1 MIRRRAALGGLAGGL
16 WGGLAAGALVSRP
29 ALATTKLLSV
39 VRRPAETFTLANGLQ
54 VVVLASKRA
63 PLTIQM
69 MVYKAGSADEP
80 KGQSGVAHFLE
91 HMMFKGTSLV
101 PLGGFSRTVSRNGGR
116 DNAYTSY
123 DVTAYHQTIASD
135 RLDLVMRLEADRMS
149 NLVIVQKELV
159 PERQVVLEERRMR
172 TDNVPGE
179 LLDEAVREALYG
191 RGRPYGVP
199 VIGYVDEIKRLGVN
213 ELTAFY
219 RKHYMPNNAVLIVA
233 GDTSGEAVRKLA
245 ERYYGPAPARKVEAR
260 KRPDDPGPGLPI
272 KVMRADARVVETR
285 WACDFI
291 APSYR
296 MGETRHAYALQ
307 VLAKLFG
314 GGETSRLWRAL
325 VADRRVALE
334 ADASYSPSQL
344 GLTSFG
350 VGAQLAPSRT
360 IADVEDAVTD
370 EMKKVLD
377 GAVTPQEV
385 ERAQNQ
391 LLAQAIYAQDS
402 FGSGPRIYASA
413 LSTGG
418 TTADVE
424 AWPQRLS
431 AVTADQVT
439 AAARAV
445 WRKDAGVTSLL
456 EPAGGQK

>member
-1 MIRRRAALGGLAGGL
+1 VLGGLAGGL
-16 WGGLAAGALVSRP
+16 AAGALGARS
-29 ALATTKLLSV
+29 ASAAGKLLTV
-39 VRRPAETFTLANGLQ
+39 VRRPAETFTLGNGLQ
-54 VVVLASKRA
+54 VVVLASRRA
-63 PLTIQM
+63 PLISQM
-69 MVYKAGSADEP
+69 MVYKAGGADEP

-91 HMMFKGTSLV
+91 HMMFKGTSSVLA
-101 PLGGFSRTVSRNGGR
+101 GDFSRTVSRNGGR
-116 DNAYTSY
+116 DNAFTSY
-123 DVTAYHQTIASD
+123 DITAYHQTIASD

-149 NLVIVQKELV
+149 NLIIVQKELV

-179 LLDEAVREALYG
+179 LLDEAVRDSLYG
-191 RGRPYGVP
+191 HGRPYGVP
-199 VIGYVDEIKRLGVN
+199 VIGYADEIKRLGVN
-213 ELTAFY
+213 ELTTFY
-219 RKHYMPNNAVLIVA
+219 RRHYMPNNAVLIVA

-245 ERYYGPAPARKVEAR
+245 ERYYGATPQRKVEAR
-260 KRPDDPGPGLPI
+260 KRPDTPGPGLPH
-272 KVMRADARVVETR
+272 KVARADARVVQPR
-285 WACDFI
+285 WSRDYM

-296 MGETRHAYALQ
+296 MGETKHAYALQ
-307 VLAKLFG
+307 VLARLFG

-325 VADRRVALE
+325 VTDRRIALG
-334 ADASYSPSQL
+334 ADASYSAAQL

-350 VGAQLAPSRT
+350 VGAQPAPSRT
-360 IADVEDAVTD
+360 IAEIEGAVAD

-377 GAVTPQEV
+377 GTVTQAEV

-402 FGSGPRIYASA
+402 FASGPRLYGYA

-445 WRKDAGVTSLL
+445 WRDDAAVTSLL
-456 EPAGGQK
+456 GPAGGQK

>member
-1 MIRRRAALGGLAGGL
+1 MIRRRGVLGGL
-16 WGGLAAGALVSRP
+16 WGGLAAGVLLSRS
-29 ALATTKLLSV
+29 ALASTKLLSV

-63 PLTIQM
+63 PLISQM

-91 HMMFKGTSLV
+91 HMMFKGTSSV
-101 PLGGFSRTVSRNGGR
+101 TAGDFSRIVSRNGGR
-116 DNAYTSY
+116 DNAFTSY
-123 DVTAYHQTIASD
+123 DITAYHQTIASD

-149 NLVIVQKELV
+149 NLIVLQKELT

-172 TDNVPGE
+172 TDNVPGA
-179 LLDEAVREALYG
+179 LLDEAVREALFG

-199 VIGYVDEIKRLGVN
+199 VIGLADEVKKLGIN
-213 ELTAFY
+213 EITAFY
-219 RKHYMPNNAVLIVA
+219 RRHYMPNNAVLIVA
-233 GDTSGEAVRKLA
+233 GDTSAEAVRTLA
-245 ERYYGPAPARKVEAR
+245 ERYYGRTPARKAEPR
-260 KRPDDPGPGLPI
+260 KRPDTPGSGLPL
-272 KVMRADARVVETR
+272 KVMRADARVTETR

-296 MGETRHAYALQ
+296 MGETQHAYALQ
-307 VLAKLFG
+307 VLARLFG

-325 VADRRVALE
+325 VTDRRIALG
-334 ADASYSPSQL
+334 ADAGYSPSQL

-350 VGAQLAPSRT
+350 VGAQLAPQHT
-360 IADVEDAVTD
+360 IAEIEDAVTD

-377 GAVTPQEV
+377 GAVTQQEV

-391 LLAQAIYAQDS
+391 LLAQVIYAQDS
-402 FGSGPRIYASA
+402 FASGPRIYAST

-445 WRKDAGVTSLL
+445 WRKDAAVTSLL

>member
-1 MIRRRAALGGLAGGL
+1 VTRRRGVLLGA
-16 WGGLAAGALVSRP
+16 LAAGALASRP
-29 ALATTKLLSV
+29 ASAAAKLLTV
-39 VRRPAETFTLANGLQ
+39 VRRPAETFTLSNGLQ
-54 VVVLASKRA
+54 VVVLASRRA
-63 PLTIQM
+63 PLISQM
-69 MVYKAGSADEP
+69 VLYKAGSADEP

-91 HMMFKGTSLV
+91 HMMFKGTSSV
-101 PLGGFSRTVSRNGGR
+101 PVGEFSRTVSRNGGR
-116 DNAYTSY
+116 DNAFTSY
-123 DVTAYHQTIASD
+123 DITAYHQTIASD

-149 NLVIVQKELV
+149 NLIVTQKELT

-179 LLDEAVREALYG
+179 LLEEAVREALFG
-191 RGRPYGVP
+191 QGRPYGVP
-199 VIGYVDEIKRLGVN
+199 VIGSIDEIKKLTVN
-213 ELTAFY
+213 DITAFY
-219 RKHYMPNNAVLIVA
+219 RRRYMPNNAVLIVA

-245 ERYYGPAPARKVEAR
+245 ERFYGLLPARKVEAR
-260 KRPDDPGPGLPI
+260 KRPDTPGPNLPL
-272 KVMRADARVVETR
+272 KVMRADARVVATR
-285 WACDFI
+285 WSCDFI

-296 MGETRHAYALQ
+296 MGETQHAYALQ

-325 VADRRVALE
+325 VTDRRIALE
-334 ADASYSPSQL
+334 ADADYNASQL

-350 VGAQLAPSRT
+350 VGAQLAPDRT
-360 IADVEDAVTD
+360 IAEIEDAVTD

-385 ERAQNQ
+385 ESAQNQ

-402 FGSGPRIYASA
+402 FASGPRIYAST

-418 TTADVE
+418 TTDDVE

-445 WRKDAGVTSLL
+445 WRKESGVTSLL